1 MRDVKRVNPG
11 ASVVLKYDAVEMGGS
26 SYVYHQEEGRVV
38 PAGHQ
43 EVEQLETPHSY
54 KVIIVILQTDIMS
67 AADTLIKHQEQDAEM
82 PVDFDE
88 KAASSKKDLEEKQN
102 TINDLQHYIENSD
115 QRIIQLKET
124 IQELQQNL

>member
-1 MRDVKRVNPG
+1 
-11 ASVVLKYDAVEMGGS
+11 
-26 SYVYHQEEGRVV
+26 
-38 PAGHQ
+38 
-43 EVEQLETPHSY
+43 
-54 KVIIVILQTDIMS
+54 
-67 AADTLIKHQEQDAEM
+67 M

-124 IQELQQNL
+124 IQELQQNLK

>member
-1 MRDVKRVNPG
+1 
-11 ASVVLKYDAVEMGGS
+11 
-26 SYVYHQEEGRVV
+26 
-38 PAGHQ
+38 
-43 EVEQLETPHSY
+43 
-54 KVIIVILQTDIMS
+54 MS

-124 IQELQQNL
+124 IQELQQNLKWRTWNKPT